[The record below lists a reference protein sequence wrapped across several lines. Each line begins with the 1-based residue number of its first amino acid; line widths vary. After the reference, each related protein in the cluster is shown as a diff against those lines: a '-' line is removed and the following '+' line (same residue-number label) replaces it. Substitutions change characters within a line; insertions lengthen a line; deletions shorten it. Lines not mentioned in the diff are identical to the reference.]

1 MTSAP
6 YVHTAVGRA
15 ARFYL
20 TAALL
25 TLAIFVMDLW
35 IPPGTGIAALY
46 VVPHLIA
53 SYAGSARLHISVT

>member
-6 YVHTAVGRA
+6 YVHTAEGRA
-15 ARFYL
+15 TRFYL
-20 TAALL
+20 TAAALL

-46 VVPHLIA
+46 VVPLLIA
-53 SYAGSARLHISVT
+53 